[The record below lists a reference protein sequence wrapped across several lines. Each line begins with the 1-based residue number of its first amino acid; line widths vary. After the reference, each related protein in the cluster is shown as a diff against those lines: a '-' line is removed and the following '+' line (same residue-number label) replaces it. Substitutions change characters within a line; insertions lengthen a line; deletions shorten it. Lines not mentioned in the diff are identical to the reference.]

1 MIDPHIYEQDQT
13 YRLYEEA
20 RKRKD
25 KLRSE
30 GFRVKLR
37 KSEEGYVIYKKN
49 IAVIDTQGTKIYKE
63 RNYDDKGNRIH
74 TR

>member
-13 YRLYEEA
+13 YRSYEEA

-49 IAVIDTQGTKIYKE
+49 IALIDTQGAKVYKE
-63 RNYDDKGNRIH
+63 RSYDDKNRHIN
-74 TR
+74 T